1 MKLVD
6 ILNEIKV
13 NSPSVIIPVSLD
25 TLKEA
30 IVQDMAETAEEL
42 EFEEP
47 EEYVANFKQD
57 LDKIPNDD
65 RSFEKISSIY
75 EKLGFSEDQFYLV
88 LKRLFIIK

>member
-6 ILNEIKV
+6 LLNEIKV
-13 NSPSVIIPVSLD
+13 NSPGVIIPVSLD

-30 IVQDMAETAEEL
+30 VVQDMAETAEEL
-42 EFEEP
+42 EFP
-47 EEYVANFKQD
+47 NPKKYVANFKQD

-65 RSFEKISSIY
+65 RSFEKISSVY

-88 LKRLFIIK
+88 LKRIFIK